1 MLVYRLGASPRSAT
15 SALPVT
21 STQPTASPKGPGTP
35 TTRENTRNGAAPA
48 GGRNIRDRICDGDG
62 RCRVVEAQGRGKVA
76 ERSRSTD
83 EGDCVCGRNGRIA
96 GSDPTK

>member
-21 STQPTASPKGPGTP
+21 STQSTASPRGPGIPITK
-35 TTRENTRNGAAPA
+35 ENTRDGAAPA
-48 GGRNIRDRICDGDG
+48 GGRNIRDRICEG
-62 RCRVVEAQGRGKVA
+62 RCQEVQGQVRGKVA

-83 EGDCVCGRNGRIA
+83 EGDCACARNGTIA
-96 GSDPTK
+96 GGDPTK